1 MPDENEKK
9 LKVPQEIAYLVAI
22 VVLALGVSMSA
33 AADFGM
39 SMIAAPAYILSLRVE
54 ALSFGQAEYVVQAV
68 MLVIMCLILRRIKP
82 IYLFSF
88 VTCLIYG
95 LVLDAERSLIR
106 PLNPAV
112 VAPGAFPMPVRIA
125 LFVGSILVTAFA
137 VALFF
142 RSLFFP
148 QVHDMFVA
156 LVSRRYKIPLTKFKL
171 CYDIGAL
178 LVSLAM
184 TLLLLG
190 RIEGIGPGTV
200 VIAFVNGPLIGLA
213 GKLIDNAF
221 EFTVG
226 FPKLAAL
233 FETD

>member
-1 MPDENEKK
+1 MKK

-22 VVLALGVSMSA
+22 VVLALGVAMSA
-33 AADFGM
+33 AADFGV
-39 SMIAAPAYILSLRVE
+39 SMIAAPSYILSLRVG
-54 ALSFGQAEYVVQAV
+54 ALSFGQAEYVVQAL
-68 MLVIMCLILRRIKP
+68 MLVVMCLLLRRIKP

-95 LVLDAERSLIR
+95 LVLDAERALIT
-106 PLNPAV
+106 PLNPAA

-125 LFVGSILVTAFA
+125 LFVGSILITAFS

-142 RSLFFP
+142 RSCFFP

-171 CYDIGAL
+171 FYDIGAL
-178 LVSLAM
+178 LVSAAM
-184 TLLLLG
+184 TLLFFG
-190 RIEGIGPGTV
+190 RIVGIGLGTV
-200 VIAFVNGPLIGLA
+200 IIAFINGPLIGLV
-213 GKLIDNAF
+213 GKLLDNTC
-221 EFTVG
+221 EFTTG